1 MITADQLRRR
11 SLPSSYRSDGY
22 DRAQVDH
29 YLDLAAATLASVE
42 QGTPG
47 ATAAARMLLRE
58 VRGARFAPRTSGAG
72 YASPEVEALRAGVV
86 AALEAYA
93 SPEAPAATSAASP
106 TAVPGAPA
114 ATSAVAVPTPSP
126 ATPVP
131 DARLGSPG
139 TPVPDARLGAPA
151 RGAAAPARAGGAP
164 IGGHGELS
172 AFDLVMRVQSGR
184 TALLAS
190 RGERIVV
197 RTPDGTL
204 HAIDG
209 VEATASGVELRLG
222 RSGVS

>member
-47 ATAAARMLLRE
+47 ATAAAQMLLRE
-58 VRGARFAPRTSGAG
+58 VRGARFAARTSGAG

-86 AALEAYA
+86 ATLEAYVGTDDA
-93 SPEAPAATSAASP
+93 AAAEPATSP
-106 TAVPGAPA
+106 TAVPAPGPA
-114 ATSAVAVPTPSP
+114 PT
-126 ATPVP
+126 
-131 DARLGSPG
+131 
-139 TPVPDARLGAPA
+139 
-151 RGAAAPARAGGAP
+151 RGAAAPARPTGAP
-164 IGGHGELS
+164 TGSHDELS

-197 RTPDGTL
+197 RTPDGAL

-209 VEATASGVELRLG
+209 VEATADGVELRLG
-222 RSGVS
+222 

>member
-47 ATAAARMLLRE
+47 ATTAARMLLRE

-93 SPEAPAATSAASP
+93 GPEAPAATSAASP

-114 ATSAVAVPTPSP
+114 ATSAVTVPTPSP
-126 ATPVP
+126 A
-131 DARLGSPG
+131 